1 MGVEHFSYVK
11 NVFYSNTFSLMMWTC
26 EWKCSIGQFFWIAR
40 IYTRHRGWEVKQ
52 KKWGIDL
59 FNLNAISFVFSLQ
72 TLHPR
77 KNFNNI
83 RQHSH
88 WTPAHCNTEFYIHLR
103 FNFLL
108 QKTSLFYK
116 NIYIQIVRMSKLPEF
131 FKREQEAIKYV
142 SKNIKS
148 RFDSTQGRFR
158 FRFPSHFSHFLQ
170 IAVYLTLLLFL

>member
-1 MGVEHFSYVK
+1 M
-11 NVFYSNTFSLMMWTC
+11 
-26 EWKCSIGQFFWIAR
+26 
-40 IYTRHRGWEVKQ
+40 
-52 KKWGIDL
+52 IDL
-59 FNLNAISFVFSLQ
+59 FNLNAISFVFFVQ

-88 WTPAHCNTEFYIHLR
+88 STPPHCNTEFYIHWR

-116 NIYIQIVRMSKLPEF
+116 NIYIYIYIFRLFACQNCPSSLR
-131 FKREQEAIKYV
+131 REQEAIKYV
-142 SKNIKS
+142 SKNIKF
-148 RFDSTQGRFR
+148 RFDSTQRR
-158 FRFPSHFSHFLQ
+158 FRFPWHFSHSLQ